1 MPTHAHI
8 RSSPAGARQ
17 APGQRDS
24 AGGLVMQY
32 FVTGATGFIGK
43 RLVSKLL
50 EREGSVVYFL
60 IRKESE
66 PKIDSLREYWGS
78 TADRTV
84 PVFGD
89 LTDEMLGV
97 SPGDVKKLKGRI
109 GHFYHLAAV
118 YDLSAD
124 PASQAAVNIEGTR
137 NTVAFAGAVG
147 AGHFHHVSSIAAA
160 GLYEGVFREDMFEE
174 AEHYEH
180 PYFLTKHESEKIVRE
195 ECQVPWSVYR
205 PAMVVGDSRTGEMDK
220 IDGPYY
226 FFKLIQR
233 MRQILPPWMPAV
245 GLEGGR
251 VNIVPVDFVV
261 DALDHLSHQGDIDK
275 RCFHLVDPVGY
286 RVGDVLD
293 IFSRAAHAPKM
304 NLFINAAL
312 LGFIPKS
319 VKKGL
324 LAVAPVRRIRS
335 AIMKDLGL
343 PEDILSFVNYP
354 TRFDDREAQA
364 ALKGSGIRVPSLKDY
379 AWRLWDYWERHLDP
393 DLRLDHSLRGT
404 VAGKVVLVTGGSSGI
419 GLATAH
425 KFAEAGA
432 VTIICGRDQH
442 KLDEACNQAKGRG
455 HEFIAYAADLSEM
468 AQCDRLVQ
476 TVVANHGGVD
486 FLINNAG
493 RSIRRAIEASYDRFH
508 DYERTMQLNYFG
520 CLRVT
525 TGLLPHMVARRSGHV
540 VNISSIGVL
549 TNAPRFSAYV
559 ASKAALDAW
568 TRCASSEFAD
578 QGISFTTIN
587 MPLVRT
593 PMIAPTQIY
602 QNVPT
607 LAPEEAA
614 DMIAQACIFK
624 PVRVATRLGVTG
636 EVLHA
641 LLPRVAQIAMN
652 TSFRMFPDSS
662 AAKADK
668 SGKSTLSPEAVAMQ
682 QMMRGIHF

>member
-1 MPTHAHI
+1 MH
-8 RSSPAGARQ
+8 
-17 APGQRDS
+17 
-24 AGGLVMQY
+24 Y

-43 RLVSKLL
+43 RLVRKLL
-50 EREGSVVYFL
+50 ERKGAVVHFL
-60 IRKESE
+60 VRKESE
-66 PKIDSLREYWGS
+66 GKVAELREFWGV
-78 TADRTV
+78 TAARAI

-89 LTDEMLGV
+89 LTARKLGV
-97 SPGDVKKLKGRI
+97 AAEDVKKLKGQVD
-109 GHFYHLAAV
+109 HFFHLAAV
-118 YDLSAD
+118 YDLGAD
-124 PASQAAVNIEGTR
+124 EESQAQVNIDGTR
-137 NTVAFAGAVG
+137 NTVEFAKAID

-174 AEHYEH
+174 AENYEH
-180 PYFLTKHESEKIVRE
+180 PYFMTKHESEKIVRKE
-195 ECQVPWSVYR
+195 SKVPWTVYR

-233 MRQILPPWMPAV
+233 MRQLLPPWMPAV

-251 VNIVPVDFVV
+251 VNIVPVDYVV
-261 DALDHLSHQGDIDK
+261 DALDHISHQKGIEK
-275 RCFHLVDPVGY
+275 RAFHLVDPVGY

-293 IFSRAAHAPKM
+293 IFSRAAHAPRM

-312 LGFIPKS
+312 LGFIPRS

-324 LAVAPVRRIRS
+324 MAVAPVRRIRN
-335 AIMKDLGL
+335 AVMKDLGL

-354 TRFDDREAQA
+354 TRFDARDAQA
-364 ALKGSGIRVPSLKDY
+364 MLKGTGIEVPNLKEY

-393 DLRLDHSLRGT
+393 DLHIDRSLRGT
-404 VAGKVVLVTGGSSGI
+404 VGGKVVLVTGGSSGI
-419 GLATAH
+419 GLAAAH

-432 VTIICGRDQH
+432 TTIICGRDQD
-442 KLDEACNQAKGRG
+442 KLDEACKEAKAKGYQ
-455 HEFIAYAADLSEM
+455 FIAYSADIADM
-468 AQCDRLVQ
+468 ADCDRFVQ
-476 TVVANHGGVD
+476 QLIADHGGVD
-486 FLINNAG
+486 FLVNNAG
-493 RSIRRAIEASYDRFH
+493 RSIRRAIESSYDRFH
-508 DYERTMQLNYFG
+508 DFERTMQLNYFG

-525 TGLLPHMVARRSGHV
+525 MGLLPTMVEKRRGHV

-568 TRCASSEFAD
+568 TRCASSEFQD
-578 QGISFTTIN
+578 QGITFTTIN

-593 PMIAPTQIY
+593 PMIAPTKIY
-602 QNVPT
+602 NNVPT

-614 DMIAQACIFK
+614 DMIAEACIAK
-624 PVRVATRLGVTG
+624 PVRIATRLGITG
-636 EVLHA
+636 QVLHA

-662 AAKADK
+662 AAKGDK
-668 SGKSTLSPEAVAMQ
+668 GAKPQLSPEAIALQ

>member
-1 MPTHAHI
+1 
-8 RSSPAGARQ
+8 
-17 APGQRDS
+17 
-24 AGGLVMQY
+24 MQY

-43 RLVSKLL
+43 RLVKKIL
-50 EREGSVVYFL
+50 ERKGSVVHFL
-60 IRKESE
+60 IRQASE
-66 PKIDSLREYWGS
+66 GKVDDLRAYWGVS
-78 TADRTV
+78 AARAV

-89 LTDEMLGV
+89 LTEKKLGV
-97 SPGDVKKLKGRI
+97 NVETIKALKGQI
-109 GHFYHLAAV
+109 DHFHHLAAV
-118 YDLSAD
+118 YDLQAD
-124 PASQAAVNIEGTR
+124 EESQIAVNIEGTR
-137 NTVAFAGAVG
+137 HTVELAKAIGAK
-147 AGHFHHVSSIAAA
+147 HFHHVSSIAAA
-160 GLYEGVFREDMFEE
+160 GLYEGVFREDMFKE
-174 AEHYEH
+174 AENVDH
-180 PYFLTKHESEKIVRE
+180 PYFMTKHESEKIVRT
-195 ECQVPWSVYR
+195 ECKIPWSVYR
-205 PAMVVGDSRTGEMDK
+205 PALVVGDSQTGEMDK

-233 MRQILPPWMPAV
+233 MRQILPPWMPSV

-251 VNIVPVDFVV
+251 INIVPVDFVV
-261 DALDHLSHQGDIDK
+261 DALDHISHQK
-275 RCFHLVDPVGY
+275 RSSGACFHLVDPVGY

-293 IFSRAAHAPKM
+293 IFSKAAHAPKM

-312 LGFIPKS
+312 MGFIPKS

-324 LAVAPVRRIRS
+324 MALAPVRRVYK
-335 AIMKDLGL
+335 AVMQDLGV
-343 PEDILSFVNYP
+343 PEDMMSFVNYP
-354 TRFDDREAQA
+354 TRFDCRETLAS
-364 ALKGSGIRVPSLKDY
+364 LKGSGIACPNLKDY

-393 DLRLDHSLRGT
+393 DLHIDRSLRGT

-432 VTIICGRDQH
+432 ITLICGRDQD
-442 KLDEACNQAKGRG
+442 KLDEACKEAQDKGYQ
-455 HEFIAYAADLSEM
+455 FIAYATDIADM
-468 AQCDRLVQ
+468 TDCDRFVKLLVE
-476 TVVANHGGVD
+476 NHGGVD

-493 RSIRRAIEASYDRFH
+493 RSIRRAIEGSYDRFH

-525 TGLLPHMVARRSGHV
+525 MGFLPGMVAKKRGHV

-578 QGISFTTIN
+578 QGVTFTTIN

-602 QNVPT
+602 KNVPT

-624 PVRVATRLGVTG
+624 PVRIATRLGVTG

-641 LLPRVAQIAMN
+641 LVPRVAQIVMN

-662 AAKADK
+662 AAKGEKGAK
-668 SGKSTLSPEAVAMQ
+668 PQLSAEAVAMQ

>member
-1 MPTHAHI
+1 
-8 RSSPAGARQ
+8 
-17 APGQRDS
+17 
-24 AGGLVMQY
+24 MQY

-43 RLVSKLL
+43 RLVKKLL
-50 EREGSVVYFL
+50 ERKGAVVHFL

-66 PKIDSLREYWGS
+66 GKVAGLREFWGVS
-78 TADRTV
+78 AAKAI

-89 LTDEMLGV
+89 LTAKKLGV
-97 SPGDVKKLKGRI
+97 TGDDIKKIKGQI
-109 GHFYHLAAV
+109 DHFYHLAAV
-118 YDLSAD
+118 YDLGAD
-124 PASQAAVNIEGTR
+124 EESQIAVNIEGTR
-137 NTVAFAGAVG
+137 NTVELAKAID

-160 GLYEGVFREDMFEE
+160 GLYEGVFREDMFDE
-174 AEHYEH
+174 AENYDH
-180 PYFLTKHESEKIVRE
+180 PYFMTKHESEKIVRK
-195 ECQVPWSVYR
+195 ECKVPWSVYR
-205 PAMVVGDSRTGEMDK
+205 PAMVVGDSQSGEMDK

-233 MRQILPPWMPAV
+233 MRQILPPWMPSI

-251 VNIVPVDFVV
+251 INIVPVDFVV
-261 DALDHLSHQGDIDK
+261 KALDHISHKSDIAK
-275 RCFHLVDPVGY
+275 KCFHLVDPVGY

-293 IFSRAAHAPKM
+293 IFSKAAHAPKM

-324 LAVAPVRRIRS
+324 MAVAPVRRIRN
-335 AIMKDLGL
+335 AVLKDLGL
-343 PEDILSFVNYP
+343 PEDMLTFVNYP
-354 TRFDDREAQA
+354 TRFDCRETVT
-364 ALKGSGIRVPSLKDY
+364 ALKGSGVECPNLKDY

-393 DLRLDHSLRGT
+393 DLHIDRSLRGT

-419 GLATAH
+419 GLAAAH

-432 VTIICGRDQH
+432 ITIICGRDQD
-442 KLDEACNQAKGRG
+442 KLDEACKEAKERG
-455 HEFIAYAADLSEM
+455 YAFVAYAADIADM
-468 AQCDRLVQ
+468 ADCDRFTQLLQ
-476 TVVANHGGVD
+476 ANHGGVD

-493 RSIRRAIEASYDRFH
+493 RSIRRAIESSYDRFH
-508 DYERTMQLNYFG
+508 DFERTMQLNYFG

-525 TGLLPHMVARRSGHV
+525 MGLLPGMVAKRKGHI

-559 ASKAALDAW
+559 ASKSALDAW

-578 QGISFTTIN
+578 QGITFTTIN

-593 PMIAPTQIY
+593 PMIAPTKIY
-602 QNVPT
+602 NNVPT
-607 LAPEEAA
+607 LAPEEAG

-624 PVRVATRLGVTG
+624 PVRIATRLGITG
-636 EVLHA
+636 QLLHA
-641 LLPRVAQIAMN
+641 LVPRIAQIVMN

-662 AAKADK
+662 AAKGDK
-668 SGKSTLSPEAVAMQ
+668 SAKPQLSPEAIAMQ

>member
-1 MPTHAHI
+1 
-8 RSSPAGARQ
+8 
-17 APGQRDS
+17 
-24 AGGLVMQY
+24 MQY

-43 RLVSKLL
+43 RLVKKLL
-50 EREGSVVYFL
+50 ERKGSVVYFL
-60 IRKESE
+60 LRKESAGKVAE
-66 PKIDSLREYWGS
+66 LRSYWGVS
-78 TADRTV
+78 AARAV

-89 LTDEMLGV
+89 LTSRKLGV
-97 SPGDVKKLKGRI
+97 AAEDVKKLKGQI
-109 GHFYHLAAV
+109 DHFHHLAAV

-124 PASQAAVNIEGTR
+124 AESQAAVNIEGTR
-137 NTVAFAGAVG
+137 NTVEFAKAID

-174 AEHYEH
+174 AEGLDH
-180 PYFLTKHESEKIVRE
+180 PYFLTKHESEKIVRQD
-195 ECQVPWSVYR
+195 CKMPWTVYR
-205 PAMVVGDSRTGEMDK
+205 PAMVVGDSTTGEMDK

-233 MRQILPPWMPAV
+233 MRQLLPPWMPAV

-261 DALDHLSHQGDIDK
+261 NAINVISHQKAIGK
-275 RCFHLVDPVGY
+275 KCFHLVDPVGY

-293 IFSRAAHAPKM
+293 IFSRAAHAPRM
-304 NLFINAAL
+304 NLFVNAAL
-312 LGFIPKS
+312 LGFIPKGI
-319 VKKGL
+319 KKSL
-324 LAVAPVRRIRS
+324 MAIAPVRRVRN
-335 AIMKDLGL
+335 AVLKDLGL
-343 PEDILSFVNYP
+343 PEDMLTFVNYP
-354 TRFDDREAQA
+354 TRFDCRETLT
-364 ALKGSGIRVPSLKDY
+364 ALKGSGVECPNLKDY
-379 AWRLWDYWERHLDP
+379 AWRIWDYWERHLDP
-393 DLRLDHSLRGT
+393 ELFIDRTLKGT

-419 GLATAH
+419 GLAAAH

-432 VTIICGRDQH
+432 ITLICGRDQA
-442 KLDEACNQAKGRG
+442 KLDEACKEAKAKGYA
-455 HEFIAYAADLSEM
+455 FIAYAADIADM
-468 AQCDRLVQ
+468 PDCDRFVQ
-476 TVVANHGGVD
+476 QLIADHGGVD

-493 RSIRRAIEASYDRFH
+493 RSIRRAIESSYDRFH

-525 TGLLPHMVARRSGHV
+525 MGLLPGMVEKRKGHV

-593 PMIAPTQIY
+593 PMIAPTGLY
-602 QNVPT
+602 NNVPT
-607 LAPEEAA
+607 LSPEEAA

-624 PVRVATRLGVTG
+624 PVRVATRLGITG
-636 EVLHA
+636 QLMHA
-641 LLPRVAQIAMN
+641 TVPRIAQIVMN

-662 AAKADK
+662 AAKGDK
-668 SGKSTLSPEAVAMQ
+668 GGKPQLSAEAVAMQ